1 MNKIKFK
8 NIICVMLLIAALIP
22 FAAFAQENE
31 EQDEEYGVQTFSEE
45 ELAQML
51 APIALYPDALLSQIL
66 MAATYPF
73 EVVEAE
79 RWVTKNPYVKG
90 KDLDEALQ
98 AKDWDVSV
106 LALCHYP
113 KVLTMLA
120 ENLSWTAR
128 IGDAFANQEEDVME
142 TIQDLRARARAAGNL
157 STTPEQKII
166 VEGGYIHIEPAGPDY
181 IYIPAYD
188 PQVVYGHWWL
198 PLFPPFPILLPG
210 LVVTGPGIIFSPRF
224 SVGFGVF
231 GWSSFNWGAGNI
243 VIVDIDRTRRF
254 NRHVHRY
261 RAPDRAPWRPDQE
274 RRFVREK
281 RAGDIPRFVPPV
293 RTRPEVRPSERKP
306 SPEIRTPDHRRPS
319 SDRPRGLEKDKR
331 PRWNKPDDDRGGR
344 SGVGPARK
352 LDKDRPAIQERQ
364 GIDKAKPAEKPR
376 ILDGGSRKVP
386 EQGMNRPPVVRD
398 SGKTEGGEPRRQ
410 SPVFEQKGAASDQK
424 TRETGVQGKRIEPRE
439 DREERQERF
448 GDRGGDR
455 SDRPE
460 RGGMHREQGDRRR

>member
-1 MNKIKFK
+1 MNKIQLK
-8 NIICVMLLIAALIP
+8 NIICVLLIAALLP
-22 FAAFAQENE
+22 FAAFASENQ
-31 EQDEEYGVQTFSEE
+31 EQDEEYNEQTFSEE

-128 IGDAFANQEEDVME
+128 IGDAFANQEEDVMD

-157 STTPEQKII
+157 ATTPEQKII
-166 VEGGYIHIEPAGPDY
+166 IEGGYIHIEPAGPDY
-181 IYIPAYD
+181 IYVPAYD

-231 GWSSFNWGAGNI
+231 GWSSFNWGARNI

-261 RAPDRAPWRPDQE
+261 RIPDREHWRPDHD

-281 RAGDIPRFVPPV
+281 RAGEIPRFVPPV
-293 RTRPEVRPSERKP
+293 RTRPEVRSWERKT
-306 SPEIRTPDHRRPS
+306 SPDLRTPEQRKPS
-319 SDRPRGLEKDKR
+319 SDRPRGFEKDKR
-331 PRWNKPDDDRGGR
+331 PRWNKPGAEKSKSPDAGA
-344 SGVGPARK
+344 ARMPDQK
-352 LDKDRPAIQERQ
+352 RPADQDRRGMDQ
-364 GIDKAKPAEKPR
+364 DKSAGKPR
-376 ILDGGSRKVP
+376 ILDGGNRKVP

-398 SGKTEGGEPRRQ
+398 RGKAQGDEPRRQ
-410 SPVFEQKGAASDQK
+410 APVFEQKGAAGDQK
-424 TRETGVQGKRIEPRE
+424 TRERGGQGSFRVEPRE
-439 DREERQERF
+439 DR
-448 GDRGGDR
+448 G
-455 SDRPE
+455 DRPE
-460 RGGMHREQGDRRR
+460 RSKERWGDRSEQPQRGGMNREQGERRR